1 MIKFTKKPSFKKKRF
16 AKKKIV
22 ILDNVIM
29 SLNDSFYENTFC

>member
-1 MIKFTKKPSFKKKRF
+1 MIKFTKKPLFKKRF